1 MSKAQHTPGPW
12 YTTWAD
18 DETKGRYIVS
28 DTGVLIADA
37 YPDTALDF
45 GLPTEQE
52 WKTNARLIAAAPALF
67 AALQALLEVVPM
79 CEASDVVRWRIAN
92 QAGAAIQQAR
102 GESFFQRVGA

>member
-1 MSKAQHTPGPW
+1 MSKTQHTPGPW
-12 YTTWAD
+12 YEA
-18 DETKGRYIVS
+18 G
-28 DTGVLIADA
+28 TGNHQGLVISEATSANVAVAYDKKDA
-37 YPDTALDF
+37 C
-45 GLPTEQE
+45 
-52 WKTNARLIAAAPALF
+52 LIAAAPALF